1 MHQPN
6 ILSPCMTIVFIPP
19 TLGNVAYWEG
29 LSSVH
34 PFPGIIVTKG
44 GCLAQVPTP
53 RKGQCISSNLSTHRY
68 KTWLLVSIQDIS
80 EGSQLN
86 VGLAEALLQ
95 FIPSTNF
102 SLCLK
107 LLPSYWFG
115 TWEHAPIQYLYTNLS
130 QTWFPR
136 KQDLHRLASW
146 LSRSYLQVILSNTSW
161 KRFLKPLIDPNI
173 GIPDGHI

>member
-1 MHQPN
+1 MRQPN
-6 ILSPCMTIVFIPP
+6 TLSSCMTIVFIPP
-19 TLGNVAYWEG
+19 TVGSVAYWEG

-34 PFPGIIVTKG
+34 PFPGIILTKG

-53 RKGQCISSNLSTHRY
+53 RKGQCISSDLSTHRY
-68 KTWLLVSIQDIS
+68 KTWLLASIQDIS
-80 EGSQLN
+80 EGS
-86 VGLAEALLQ
+86 VKCGAGWVSTTI
-95 FIPSTNF
+95 IPSTTF

-115 TWEHAPIQYLYTNLS
+115 TWEHAPVQYLYTNLS

-136 KQDLHRLASW
+136 KQELHWLVSW
-146 LSRSYLQVILSNTSW
+146 LSRSYLQVILSKTSW